1 MADDNVGGKPNQ
13 GLGRRPVS
21 KYEGSKGWQERI
33 YIPTLAAGV
42 LGGGA
47 GLLGGYFKGHGMAKL
62 SSAYA
67 INLAIVTSCFCGA
80 QELAR
85 ELRAAEPGDPINS
98 VLGGIA
104 SGGFLGR
111 IQGGKP
117 RAFQYAFM
125 FALIGTG
132 LQFGAHKF
140 QEYRSQPYLESL
152 STDTLGKAEKPS
164 EKKWL
169 SWPEWAPIQKLD
181 EEAAA
186 KRAQE
191 RDLHIQRTID
201 KLKKGE
207 SS

>member
-1 MADDNVGGKPNQ
+1 MAEDNGGGKPKQ
-13 GLGRRPVS
+13 EPGRRRVS
-21 KYEGSKGWQERI
+21 NYEGSKGWQERI
-33 YIPTLAAGV
+33 YIPTLTAGV

-47 GLLGGYFKGHGMAKL
+47 GLLGGYSRGHGMARL

-80 QELAR
+80 QELVR

-111 IQGGKP
+111 IQGGRP

-125 FALIGTG
+125 FALVGTG
-132 LQFGAHKF
+132 MQYGAHKF
-140 QEYRSQPYLESL
+140 QEYRSQQYLESS
-152 STDTLGKAEKPS
+152 STDTLGEAEKPS
-164 EKKWL
+164 EKKWWA
-169 SWPEWAPIQKLD
+169 WPEWAPIQKLD

>member
-1 MADDNVGGKPNQ
+1 MAEDNGGGEPKQ

-33 YIPTLAAGV
+33 YIPTLAAGL

-47 GLLGGYFKGHGMAKL
+47 GLLGGYFKGHGMVKL

-111 IQGGKP
+111 IQGGRP

-140 QEYRSQPYLESL
+140 QEYRSQPFLESS
-152 STDTLGKAEKPS
+152 STDTLGEADKQS

>member
-1 MADDNVGGKPNQ
+1 MGGKPNQ

-152 STDTLGKAEKPS
+152 STDTLGKAENPS